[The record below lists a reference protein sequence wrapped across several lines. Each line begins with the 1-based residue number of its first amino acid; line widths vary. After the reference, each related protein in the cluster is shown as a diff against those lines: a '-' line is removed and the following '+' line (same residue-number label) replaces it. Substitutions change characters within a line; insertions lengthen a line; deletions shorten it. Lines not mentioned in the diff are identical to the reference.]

1 MGNEHLP
8 TAALRCTEM
17 DEIRKGLGGFT
28 GKDVLPSLTSHR
40 EGTEMFVGGIS
51 YF

>member
-17 DEIRKGLGGFT
+17 DKIRKGLGGFT
-28 GKDVLPSLTSHR
+28 GKDVLPSLPSHR
-40 EGTEMFVGGIS
+40 GGVETFVGG
-51 YF
+51 F